1 MKIFAYMCNTWISLP
16 VSYENFDEICVFIL
30 ILPDDQD
37 VESYPYGITSLTD
50 KRDFL
55 QKGDAVKFQ
64 IAAHR
69 RTGLLRAVNI
79 AAIRKFNRARVD
91 SVKGQ
96 VRPLI

>member
-1 MKIFAYMCNTWISLP
+1 MDLITCELWEL
-16 VSYENFDEICVFIL
+16 DEICVFIL

>member
-1 MKIFAYMCNTWISLP
+1 MSCYTFQ
-16 VSYENFDEICVFIL
+16 CVVCVT
-30 ILPDDQD
+30 DDQD
-37 VESYPYGITSLTD
+37 AKVYPYGITSLTD

-55 QKGDAVKFQ
+55 QRGDAVKFQ

-79 AAIRKFNRARVD
+79 AAIRKFTRARVD

-96 VRPLI
+96 VMLLSFLVSKSSQCVSLLERLI